1 MSRGWKN
8 FAMGYRESLV
18 YLEETVGRNMDIK
31 GASGE
36 VSKRKEEHI
45 IRNWR
50 KGDPCYK
57 LERNLFWCFVKVA
70 TKLNI

>member
-31 GASGE
+31 GDCAECSDGNSN
-36 VSKRKEEHI
+36 VI
-45 IRNWR
+45 GN
-50 KGDPCYK
+50 
-57 LERNLFWCFVKVA
+57 
-70 TKLNI
+70 